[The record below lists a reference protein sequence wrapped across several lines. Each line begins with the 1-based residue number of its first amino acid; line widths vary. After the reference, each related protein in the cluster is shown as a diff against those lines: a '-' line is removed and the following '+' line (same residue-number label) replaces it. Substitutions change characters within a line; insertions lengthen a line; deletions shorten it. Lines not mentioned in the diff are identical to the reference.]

1 MNQCIDGWILPMP
14 IHMRLFR
21 QFVSPPEKYEK
32 EVRYYKTKIEEDGDE
47 VDYNMKAGNYC

>member
-1 MNQCIDGWILPMP
+1 MDILPMP

-32 EVRYYKTKIEEDGDE
+32 VVRYKTKIEEDGDE
-47 VDYNMKAGNYC
+47 VDFII

>member
-47 VDYNMKAGNYC
+47 VDYII